1 MRIDKVSPLLYN
13 ESNGGGEMFPGLE
26 KQMMHLRIE
35 SKAEENRK
43 KPPLISADVMQTSDF
58 VFSRTLTHDG
68 DSGKL
73 LLAKLKADRKKKYL
87 VKHEFTD
94 CACNEFVYTK
104 LAQAMGYCMPDAI
117 LLQLSPQE
125 KRPYFKT
132 EYIIGERYLNVL
144 DPAPS
149 YERIR
154 KCAKNWKHFFAF
166 CGLYALTGEADGI
179 ELLLADDNLIYR
191 VDTTDAFPISN
202 YQLDAA
208 GINREIGGYY
218 PYQEIKKQLLSS
230 DFSQALK
237 PSWCDPHL
245 QSCAAKDPE
254 GKKYFLEPF
263 ARLQKIPGDYI
274 DDFLNTLCYFY
285 PDFIGD
291 FFKRYLSALQQ
302 QCYEY
307 WKEKR

>member
-1 MRIDKVSPLLYN
+1 MFSGMEKVIMR
-13 ESNGGGEMFPGLE
+13 
-26 KQMMHLRIE
+26 LRME
-35 SKAEENRK
+35 SKAEENWK
-43 KPPLISADVMQTSDF
+43 KPPLSSPDVVETFDF
-58 VFSRTLTHDG
+58 VFAPFNPLNRVG
-68 DSGKL
+68 DSGTL
-73 LLAKLKADRKKKYL
+73 LLAKRKANRKEQYV
-87 VKHEFTD
+87 VKHAFTD

-154 KCAKNWKHFFAF
+154 ECAKNWKQFFAF

-179 ELLLADDNLIYR
+179 ELLLSDEDLIYR

-202 YQLDAA
+202 FQLDVA
-208 GINREIGGYY
+208 GIDQEIGGYY
-218 PYQEIKKQLLSS
+218 PYREIKKQLLSS
-230 DFSQALK
+230 DFSQALNL
-237 PSWCDPHL
+237 SRCNSYL

-263 ARLQKIPGDYI
+263 ARLQEIPGDYI

-291 FFKRYLSALQQ
+291 FFKRYLRALQQ